1 MIEEATKNTSNFLF
15 LRRTGFGAFLLL
27 LDKRYDIWYNIVN
40 FTYLSLGF
48 VVNLT
53 FFGYIV
59 SRKVVLQRKKLLK
72 WGFI

>member
-1 MIEEATKNTSNFLF
+1 MMFFIIGVERGSTLF
-15 LRRTGFGAFLLL
+15 SRL
-27 LDKRYDIWYNIVN
+27 LDKHDDIWYNIVN

-59 SRKVVLQRKKLLK
+59 TRKVVLQRKKLLK
-72 WGFI
+72 WGLI